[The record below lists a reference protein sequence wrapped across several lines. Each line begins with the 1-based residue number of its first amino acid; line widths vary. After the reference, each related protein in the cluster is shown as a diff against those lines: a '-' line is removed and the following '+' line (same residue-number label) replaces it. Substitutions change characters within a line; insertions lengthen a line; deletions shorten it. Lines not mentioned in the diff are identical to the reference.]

1 MTAVIAENDV
11 SIWDDETGAV
21 YHYPKRYS
29 SILTPGVRVIY
40 YKGKLTDKA
49 FADQRLSPHPHYFGI
64 ARIGQVYPDPESS
77 KGDLFAL
84 IEDFQPFEWAVLAK
98 EGDSYLE
105 PIPPSKASN
114 YWRSG
119 VREID
124 QSTFESILDRAKLK
138 PLQVSENQEIADA
151 QDFRSGV
158 EGSLSTYYGVH
169 YERDPKLRLQAIAI
183 HGLACKACSF
193 DFEKAY
199 GEYAKGYI
207 HVHHILPISE
217 FDGPKSVNPETDL
230 ITLCANCHAIIHRK
244 KESTLSVDKL
254 IEIIATQKS
263 KQSQDQ
269 TKKRKEKT

>member
-1 MTAVIAENDV
+1 MPAVIAENDV
-11 SIWDDETGAV
+11 SIWADETGAV

-29 SILTPGVRVIY
+29 SILAPGVRVIY
-40 YKGKLTDKA
+40 YKGKLIDKA
-49 FADQRLSPHPHYFGI
+49 FADQRLSPQPHYFGV
-64 ARIGQVYPDPESS
+64 ARIGTVYPDPKST

-98 EGDSYLE
+98 EGDDYLE
-105 PIPPSKASN
+105 PIPQSKASN

-124 QSTFESILDRAKLK
+124 QSTFESILARAKLK
-138 PLQVSENQEIADA
+138 PPQIAEKQETEDVL
-151 QDFRSGV
+151 DFESRM
-158 EGSLSTYYGVH
+158 EGSLSTYYGVR

-183 HGLACKACSF
+183 HGMACKACGF

-207 HVHHILPISE
+207 HVHHTLPISE

-230 ITLCANCHAIIHRK
+230 VTLCANCHAVIHRK
-244 KESTLSVDKL
+244 RSATLSLDELKSMVRGHWRFDEST
-254 IEIIATQKS
+254 
-263 KQSQDQ
+263 
-269 TKKRKEKT
+269 

>member
-1 MTAVIAENDV
+1 MPAVIAENDV
-11 SIWDDETGAV
+11 SIWADETGAV

-29 SILTPGVRVIY
+29 SILAPGVRVIY

-49 FADQRLSPHPHYFGI
+49 FADQRLSLQPHYFGV
-64 ARIGQVYPDPESS
+64 ARIGKVYPDPKSS

-98 EGDSYLE
+98 EGDGYLE

-124 QSTFESILDRAKLK
+124 QSTFESILARATLM
-138 PLQVSENQEIADA
+138 PPQIAENRGTEDD
-151 QDFRSGV
+151 QDFQSRV
-158 EGSLSTYYGVH
+158 EGSQSTYYGVR

-183 HGLACKACSF
+183 HGLTCKACGF
-193 DFEKAY
+193 DFGRAY

-207 HVHHILPISE
+207 HVHHTLPISE
-217 FDGPKSVNPETDL
+217 FDGPKSVNPETEL
-230 ITLCANCHAIIHRK
+230 VTLCANCHAVIHRK
-244 KESTLSVDKL
+244 RSTTLSLDELKGMVRGHWMFD
-254 IEIIATQKS
+254 ENT
-263 KQSQDQ
+263 
-269 TKKRKEKT
+269 

>member
-1 MTAVIAENDV
+1 MPAVIAENDV

-29 SILTPGVRVIY
+29 SILAPGVTVIY

-49 FADQRLSPHPHYFGI
+49 FADQRLSPQPHYFGV
-64 ARIGQVYPDPESS
+64 ARIGKVYPDPESS

-84 IEDFQPFEWAVLAK
+84 IEDFQPFELAVLAK
-98 EGDSYLE
+98 EGDRYLE

-119 VREID
+119 VREIG
-124 QSTFESILDRAKLK
+124 QSTLECILGRAKLK
-138 PLQVSENQEIADA
+138 PPQVAENKEIDDA
-151 QDFRSGV
+151 QDFMSRV
-158 EGSLSTYYGVH
+158 EGSLSTYYGVR

-183 HGLACKACSF
+183 HGLACKVCGF

-207 HVHHILPISE
+207 HVHHTLPISE
-217 FDGPKSVNPETDL
+217 FDGSKCVNPETDL
-230 ITLCANCHAIIHRK
+230 VTLCANCHAVIHRK
-244 KESTLSVDKL
+244 RSATLSLDEL
-254 IEIIATQKS
+254 
-263 KQSQDQ
+263 
-269 TKKRKEKT
+269 KRMVRGRWRLDEHT

>member
-1 MTAVIAENDV
+1 MPAVIAENDV
-11 SIWDDETGAV
+11 SIWNDESGAV

-29 SILTPGVRVIY
+29 TLLTPGAQVIY

-49 FADQRLSPHPHYFGI
+49 FSSQRLSPHPHYFGV
-64 ARIGQVYPDPESS
+64 ARIGMVYPDPKSS

-84 IEDFQPFEWAVLAK
+84 IENFQPFECALLAK

-105 PIPPSKASN
+105 PIPPSKATN

-124 QSTFESILDRAKLK
+124 QSVFESILARAKLM
-138 PLQVSENQEIADA
+138 PLQVVESRAIEDG
-151 QDFRSGV
+151 QDFHSHV
-158 EGSLSTYYGVH
+158 EGNPSSYFGVR

-183 HGLACKACSF
+183 HGMSCKACGF

-207 HVHHILPISE
+207 HVHHTLPISE
-217 FDGPKSVNPETDL
+217 FDGPKVVSPETDL
-230 ITLCANCHAIIHRK
+230 VTLCANCHAVIHRRRS
-244 KESTLSVDKL
+244 STLSLDEL
-254 IEIIATQKS
+254 RDMLRGQLSYYENL
-263 KQSQDQ
+263 
-269 TKKRKEKT
+269 